1 MSKKLTS
8 GNDALQTNQNPLES
22 IVEIFLNRHKKTRIL
37 HQHLISG
44 RGTTGTALQKYK
56 FYEI

>member
-8 GNDALQTNQNPLES
+8 SCNDALQTNQNPLEN
-22 IVEIFLNRHKKTRIL
+22 IEEGKKTKKLIL

-44 RGTTGTALQKYK
+44 RETTGTAL
-56 FYEI
+56 

>member
-1 MSKKLTS
+1 MAQK
-8 GNDALQTNQNPLES
+8 N
-22 IVEIFLNRHKKTRIL
+22 RIL
-37 HQHLISG
+37 HQNLISG